1 VAGRRARGAR
11 RRLARS
17 QHFLRSRELAADLVR
32 AACIATDDYVV
43 DLGAGTG
50 RLTAELA
57 RRARC
62 VLAVE
67 LDPSLAARL
76 RGRWANV
83 EVVEGDAAAVD
94 LPEEPFRVVANLPF
108 DRTNDLLRRLLDDP
122 ATPLTRADLIVA
134 WGVAL
139 KRGVPWPSTF
149 NDVVWGALY
158 SVSIERRLPRIAFD
172 PPPRVDA
179 GVLVFRRRPT
189 PLVPADAMPL
199 YRAFVARGFR
209 HGLDRVVSGR
219 RMGGIAERGAAARDL
234 DAYQWAELFLRER
247 RATRPRRRRAGTR
260 SARAPSRRRARR
272 P

>member
-1 VAGRRARGAR
+1 VSGRRARGAR

-32 AACIATDDYVV
+32 AASVSADDYVV
-43 DLGAGTG
+43 DVGAGTG

-57 RRARC
+57 RTARR

-94 LPEEPFRVVANLPF
+94 LPDEPFRVVANLPF

-122 ATPLTRADLIVA
+122 AMPLTRADLIVA

-172 PPPRVDA
+172 PPPSVDA
-179 GVLVFRRRPT
+179 GVLVFRRRQT
-189 PLVPADAMPL
+189 ALVPAAAMPA

-209 HGLDRVVSGR
+209 HGLSRLVGAR
-219 RMGGIAERGAAARDL
+219 RLVGIAERSATAREL
-234 DAYQWAELFLRER
+234 DAHQWAELFLRGQ
-247 RATRPRRRRAGTR
+247 RRRGGGDPTERWVARLYR
-260 SARAPSRRRARR
+260 S
-272 P
+272 

>member
-1 VAGRRARGAR
+1 VPGRRARGAR

-17 QHFLRSRELAADLVR
+17 QHFVRNRELAADLVR
-32 AACIATDDYVV
+32 AACIAADDYVV

-50 RLTAELA
+50 RLTAEVAGRA
-57 RRARC
+57 RR

-76 RGRWANV
+76 QGRWANV

-94 LPEEPFRVVANLPF
+94 LPTEPFRVVANLPF

-122 ATPLTRADLIVA
+122 ATPLMRADLIVA

-158 SVSIERRLPRIAFD
+158 GVSIERRLPRIVFE
-172 PPPRVDA
+172 PPPSVDA

-189 PLVPADAMPL
+189 PLVPADGIRA
-199 YRAFVARGFR
+199 YRSFVARGFR
-209 HGLDRVVSGR
+209 HGLSRVVSRKRLGR
-219 RMGGIAERGAAARDL
+219 IAERGATAREL
-234 DAYQWAELFLRER
+234 DAYQWAELFLR
-247 RATRPRRRRAGTR
+247 TR
-260 SARAPSRRRARR
+260 SGAGVEPTEPWVARPHRF
-272 P
+272 